1 MKQSKIK
8 AEEYLKDLES
18 ILKLIDKVSNFN
30 YETMDINT
38 LNKII
43 KNKEKQIE
51 NKYKDLDSEE

>member
-30 YETMDINT
+30 HETMDINT

-43 KNKEKQIE
+43 KNKEKQME

>member
-18 ILKLIDKVSNFN
+18 ILELIDKVSNFN
-30 YETMDINT
+30 HETMDINT

-43 KNKEKQIE
+43 KNKEKQMK
-51 NKYKDLDSEE
+51 NKYKNLDSEE

>member
-43 KNKEKQIE
+43 KNKEKQME
-51 NKYKDLDSEE
+51 NKYKDLDSEK

>member
-30 YETMDINT
+30 HETMDINT
-38 LNKII
+38 LNK
-43 KNKEKQIE
+43 N
-51 NKYKDLDSEE
+51 LDSEE

>member
-30 YETMDINT
+30 HETMDINT

-43 KNKEKQIE
+43 KNKEKQME
-51 NKYKDLDSEE
+51 NKYKDLDSEK